1 MLCCLKWLRSQFILC
16 WHYSCCSQLSQAVGG
31 TLQLLYLIW
40 SHSPQLHYA
49 MTASESWSII
59 YLCST
64 SCQGLHCICLGVF
77 QHAILISI
85 WRAMGGSNFCR
96 SAWKLFSVSVANT
109 IFTGSSSVAYQ
120 KMTKIITFREEQGGK
135 ACRLFVS
142 GCTAGSTVCLAIK
155 CWAAGWQNVLVLWVS
170 KWEVL

>member
-1 MLCCLKWLRSQFILC
+1 
-16 WHYSCCSQLSQAVGG
+16 
-31 TLQLLYLIW
+31 
-40 SHSPQLHYA
+40 
-49 MTASESWSII
+49 
-59 YLCST
+59 
-64 SCQGLHCICLGVF
+64 
-77 QHAILISI
+77 
-85 WRAMGGSNFCR
+85 MGGSNFCR

-155 CWAAGWQNVLVLWVS
+155 CWAAGWYSGLANEKSCKEDYIFNGVGRVS
-170 KWEVL
+170 NEDSWSC

>member
-1 MLCCLKWLRSQFILC
+1 MLCCLKWLRSRFILC

-64 SCQGLHCICLGVF
+64 SCQGPHCVCLGVF

-85 WRAMGGSNFCR
+85 WRAIWEG
-96 SAWKLFSVSVANT
+96 A
-109 IFTGSSSVAYQ
+109 IFA
-120 KMTKIITFREEQGGK
+120 
-135 ACRLFVS
+135 
-142 GCTAGSTVCLAIK
+142 
-155 CWAAGWQNVLVLWVS
+155 
-170 KWEVL
+170 EVLGSFSLCLWQMLSLLAVPVWHIRKWQKSSPLGKNKEEKPAGFLYQATQQEVQFASP